1 MRTALLRPVYGAE
14 GGARRSI
21 AVLLLIL
28 LAVGLCSA
36 LHAVAKPFWY
46 DELCTVIISR
56 LPGASEIW
64 NALEHAAD
72 TQPPAYYL
80 VARFA
85 RQLVQDDHLGYR
97 LPSILGLMGTVFCI
111 YTILSRRVSRLSA
124 MVGATFVLCTPLAV
138 YAYEAR
144 PYSLM
149 IACISCA
156 ILAWQRIEDS
166 WRYAL
171 FAAISLAAAASL
183 HYYAVLVWPAF
194 IAAETSVWIFHRRFR
209 AGAWAAI
216 VAGALPF
223 LLYSKLLFKLHQAL
237 APNFWAQPS
246 FMQVLTAPNWLFY
259 LGHFWG
265 FTFSAGLTAIFLYF
279 DVAKS
284 AAPGEPELRPV
295 EEKILPIGE
304 QVLILML
311 LWLPVIAIVVA
322 KITHGGMTERYMMPT
337 ILGGAL
343 AFGYLSSKVPRAV
356 AAILFVLFL
365 TSYALSSFHVVKIAL
380 NGSLLNRRAAAIHKV
395 QAIAAEYDGDG
406 LPIVISNSVRYLPLA
421 YYTPVESNRML
432 FTIADPDTAV
442 RFSAYKSDSVDLD
455 LLVLRQY
462 FPLQVEEYD
471 GFVSRH
477 REFLLVTYPAGG
489 LGEDFEWLPAR
500 LVQGGNTVRLLSA
513 TAETEVYN
521 VTMTH

>member
-1 MRTALLRPVYGAE
+1 MTDFRVV

-46 DELCTVIISR
+46 DEICTVIISR
-56 LPGASEIW
+56 LPGPSEIW
-64 NALEHAAD
+64 NALDHAAD

-80 VARFA
+80 VTRFA

-111 YTILSRRVSRLSA
+111 YIILSRRVSRLSA
-124 MVGATFVLCTPLAV
+124 MVGATFVLCTPLAA

-171 FAAISLAAAASL
+171 LAVISLAAAVSL
-183 HYYAVLVWPAF
+183 HYYAILVFPAF
-194 IAAETSVWIFHRRFR
+194 IVAEASVWIFHRRFR
-209 AGAWAAI
+209 AGAWASI
-216 VAGALPF
+216 VAGALP
-223 LLYSKLLFKLHQAL
+223 LLFFSKLLFKLHQAM

-265 FTFSAGLTAIFLYF
+265 FTFSAGITAIFLYF
-279 DVAKS
+279 DVAKT
-284 AAPGEPELRPV
+284 AAPGEPGRRPV
-295 EEKILPIGE
+295 EEKALTIGE

-311 LWLPVIAIVVA
+311 LWLPVIAVVAA

-343 AFGYLSSKVPRAV
+343 AFGYLSGKVPRAV
-356 AAILFVLFL
+356 GAILLVLFL
-365 TSYALSSFHVVKIAL
+365 TSYALSSVRVVKNAV
-380 NGSLLNRRAAAIHKV
+380 NGSLLDQRNAAIHEG
-395 QAIAAEYDGDG
+395 QAIVAEYDGYG
-406 LPIVISNSVRYLPLA
+406 MPIVISNLIRYFPMA
-421 YYTPVESNRML
+421 YYTPAPSNRKLYVLVESP
-432 FTIADPDTAV
+432 DPH
-442 RFSAYKSDSVDLD
+442 S
-455 LLVLRQY
+455 LVLTQY
-462 FPLQVEEYD
+462 TSIGQVEGYG

-477 REFLLVTYPAGG
+477 REFLVVAGAGG
-489 LGEDFEWLPAR
+489 GPGEGVEWLPAR
-500 LVQGGNTVRLLSA
+500 LAREGNTVMLLSA
-513 TAETEVYN
+513 TAGTEVYK
-521 VTMTH
+521 VTMMH

>member
-1 MRTALLRPVYGAE
+1 MRTALLRPVNGAE
-14 GGARRSI
+14 GDARRNI

-28 LAVGLCSA
+28 LAVGMCSA

-46 DELCTVIISR
+46 DEICTVVVCR
-56 LPGASEIW
+56 LSSASEIW
-64 NALEHAAD
+64 NALNHAVD
-72 TQPPAYYL
+72 TNPPAYYL

-111 YTILSRRVSRLSA
+111 YVILSRRVSRLSA
-124 MVGATFVLCTPLAV
+124 LVGATFVLCTPLAV

-171 FAAISLAAAASL
+171 LAAISLAAAASL
-183 HYYAVLVWPAF
+183 HYYAILVWPAF
-194 IAAETSVWIFHRRFR
+194 IVAETSVWIFHRRFR
-209 AGAWAAI
+209 VRAWASI
-216 VAGALPF
+216 LAGALPL
-223 LLYSKLLFKLHQAL
+223 LLYLKLLLKLHQAL
-237 APNFWAQPS
+237 APDFWAQPS

-265 FTFSAGLTAIFLYF
+265 FTFSAGITAIFLYF
-279 DVAKS
+279 DFANT
-284 AAPGEPELRPV
+284 AAPGEPGRRPV
-295 EEKILPIGE
+295 GKKVLTIGE
-304 QVLILML
+304 QVLIFML
-311 LWLPVIAIVVA
+311 LWLPVIAVVAA

-356 AAILFVLFL
+356 AAILLVLFL
-365 TSYALSSFHVVKIAL
+365 TSYALSSFHVVKSAL
-380 NGSLLNRRAAAIHKV
+380 NGSLLDQRTAATHEV
-395 QAIAAEYDGDG
+395 QAIVAEDDQAG
-406 LPIVISNSVRYLPLA
+406 LPIVISNAVRYLPLA

-432 FTIADPDTAV
+432 YTIADSDAAV
-442 RFSAYKSDSVDLD
+442 RFSANKNDSVDRA

-462 FPLQVEEYD
+462 FPIQVEDYG

-477 REFLLVTYPAGG
+477 REFLVVAGSGRG
-489 LGEDFEWLPAR
+489 LGEGFEWLPVR
-500 LVQGGNTVRLLSA
+500 LALEGNTVRLLST
-513 TAETEVYN
+513 TAGTEIYK
-521 VTMTH
+521 VTMMH